1 MGSRGIRAEDLL
13 LAAWNAVG
21 VPLIGAGALAP
32 LLGLGEG
39 DRPDPIAGF
48 LQLVAVL
55 GAIVAIATRPSGS
68 TVRTAPFGT
77 DARVAF
83 IGPLV
88 GAMAFVAGSAAAHL
102 GLAIDGPVIGIAFIV
117 TVAAMILGDRLP
129 VVDAG
134 LRRVLLLPFILVC
147 AGIFDGFAA
156 DLLTGLDVGELF
168 ASLRVDETGF
178 GLFLVGMI
186 VAGLAAFYASLV
198 VAPRLLI
205 GVEEA
210 GGCLVWPMRFV
221 LFLVSALL
229 GIGWLSAISP

>member
-39 DRPDPIAGF
+39 DRPDPSAGI
-48 LQLVAVL
+48 LQLAAVL

-68 TVRTAPFGT
+68 AVRTAPFGA
-77 DARVAF
+77 ARIAF
-83 IGPLV
+83 IGPLL
-88 GAMAFVAGSAAAHL
+88 GAMAFVAGSASAHL
-102 GLAIDGPVIGIAFIV
+102 GLAIDGPVVGIAFIV
-117 TVAAMILGDRLP
+117 TVGAMVLGDRLP
-129 VVDAG
+129 VIDAG
-134 LRRVLLLPFILVC
+134 LRRALLLPFILVC
-147 AGIFDGFAA
+147 AGVFDGFAA
-156 DLLTGLDVGELF
+156 DLLRDLDVGELI

-205 GVEEA
+205 GVEEG

-221 LFLVSALL
+221 LFLLSALL